1 MTKLVA
7 WVAYIH
13 PDTGQISHITS
24 PRGNGAPEEG
34 LNEEGV
40 MIKHITPEDVES
52 LNMQNVGKFLD
63 THHWSEGSW
72 FNRGNK
78 PSRFHNWSF
87 DSNSWSYLSDNFMQ
101 EVRGYR
107 TGLLKATDWTQ
118 VNDSPLGAQ
127 RRSDYALYRQQLRD
141 FPDTV
146 DLSGEP
152 TDVSSLNWP
161 TEP

>member
-1 MTKLVA
+1 
-7 WVAYIH
+7 
-13 PDTGQISHITS
+13 
-24 PRGNGAPEEG
+24 
-34 LNEEGV
+34 

-118 VNDSPLGAQ
+118 VNDSPIEAQ